1 MRSGALPVEQ
11 ARRGALG
18 ADRNAAHF
26 QPTVDD
32 VFERIAWR
40 YDVLCDL
47 FSLGIHRL
55 WKRRVAELLAGYEWR
70 NMIDV
75 AAGTGDIALR
85 LLQQAPHLAERSI
98 VVSDLSPAMLQVA
111 ERKAAAR
118 GLSLD
123 FRVLDAHAM
132 PAIADA
138 SVDLYAISLALK
150 ICDRHRVMREA
161 FRVLRPGGRFVAL
174 EASAIRWPWLHALYL
189 GYMGVCM
196 PAIGWLATGGDASA
210 YHYLL
215 KGVREFPG
223 PQQLASE
230 IQDAGFEDVAFERL
244 SLGIVA
250 IHSARKPVTDA
261 GR

>member
-1 MRSGALPVEQ
+1 MEQ
-11 ARRGALG
+11 AERGALR

-26 QPTVDD
+26 EPAVDN

-55 WKRRVAELLAGYEWR
+55 WKRRVAVLLAGYEWR
-70 NMIDV
+70 SMIDA

-85 LLQQAPHLAERSI
+85 LLQRAPQLAERSI

-111 ERKAAAR
+111 ERKATAR

-132 PAIADA
+132 PSIPDA

-150 ICDRHRVMREA
+150 ICDRTRVMREA
-161 FRVLRPGGRFVAL
+161 YRLLRPGGRFVAL

-189 GYMGVCM
+189 GYMGACM
-196 PAIGWLATGGDASA
+196 PVIGWLATGGDASA
-210 YHYLL
+210 YRYLL
-215 KGVREFPG
+215 EGVREFPDAER
-223 PQQLASE
+223 LAGE
-230 IQDAGFEDVAFERL
+230 LELAGFEDVAFERL
-244 SLGIVA
+244 TLGIVA
-250 IHSARKPVTDA
+250 IHSARKPV
-261 GR
+261 GRA

>member
-1 MRSGALPVEQ
+1 MEQ
-11 ARRGALG
+11 AGRAAPGS
-18 ADRNAAHF
+18 DRNAAHF
-26 QPTVDD
+26 EPTVDD

-47 FSLGIHRL
+47 FSLAIHRL

-70 NMIDV
+70 SMIDA

-85 LLQQAPHLAERSI
+85 LLQRAPQLAERSI
-98 VVSDLSPAMLQVA
+98 IVSDLSPAMLQVA

-132 PAIADA
+132 PAIPDR

-150 ICDRHRVMREA
+150 ICDRARVMREA
-161 FRVLRPGGRFVAL
+161 YRVLRPGGRFVAL

-189 GYMGVCM
+189 GYM
-196 PAIGWLATGGDASA
+196 GWLATGGDASA

-230 IQDAGFEDVAFERL
+230 IAAAGFEDVVFERL
-244 SLGIVA
+244 TLGIVA
-250 IHSARKPVTDA
+250 IHSARKPFAHTA
-261 GR
+261 R